1 MLFVES
7 IRYAD
12 HQIFLQDLLVHGARA
27 QGRRY
32 SSFRGELK
40 ASLSDTIAYGA
51 NREQKQFYCRE
62 HLQFG
67 EKFARF
73 AFVSPCPFA
82 AHQIDSSLTLDLT

>member
-12 HQIFLQDLLVHGARA
+12 NKLDLQDLLVHGARA

-32 SSFRGELK
+32 SSFRGELS
-40 ASLSDTIAYGA
+40 AFLSNTSAYGA
-51 NREQKQFYCRE
+51 NREQQQFYCRE

-73 AFVSPCPFA
+73 AFVSLCPSA
-82 AHQIDSSLTLDLT
+82 SDCAIVL